1 MSKRVAKSGVIDP
14 SGDPFAV
21 TASDTVDFVRI
32 AKALYIGS
40 GGNIALLAE
49 DGDTAVTFSAV
60 PSGYILPVRV
70 RRILV
75 TGTTASNIIG
85 L

>member
-1 MSKRVAKSGVIDP
+1 MSERVAKSGIIDP
-14 SGDPFAV
+14 SGDPFAAV
-21 TASDTVDFVRI
+21 LSDTVDFDRI
-32 AKALYIGS
+32 AKALYVGA
-40 GGNIALLAE
+40 GGNITLLAE
-49 DGDTAVTFSAV
+49 DSDTAVTFSAV

>member
-1 MSKRVAKSGVIDP
+1 MVERVAKSGIIDP
-14 SGDPFAV
+14 SGDPFAA
-21 TASDTVDFVRI
+21 TPSDTVDFARV
-32 AKALYIGS
+32 AKALYIGG
-40 GGNIALLAE
+40 GGNVVVLAE
-49 DGDTAVTFSAV
+49 DGNTAITFSTV

-75 TGTTASNIIG
+75 TGTTATNIIG

>member
-14 SGDPFAV
+14 SGDPFVV
-21 TASDTVDFVRI
+21 TASDSVNFERV
-32 AKALYIGS
+32 AKALYVGG
-40 GGNIALLAE
+40 GGNISLLAE
-49 DGDTAVTFSAV
+49 DGDTSVTFSAV

-70 RRILV
+70 RRVNV